1 MHWLVCFDVQD
12 DRTRSRISRYL
23 ETVGV
28 RVQGSVF
35 EVVLR
40 KESHKNRLVKAL
52 RKIISEC
59 DEAGA
64 DVRFYRMNAQ
74 TIAMSHTLEN
84 APVMQFPKSIVI

>member
-12 DRTRSRISRYL
+12 DRTRTRISRYL
-23 ETVGV
+23 ETVGR

-59 DEAGA
+59 DEAG
-64 DVRFYRMNAQ
+64 RCRC
-74 TIAMSHTLEN
+74 TILSHECSNHCHESYLRKY
-84 APVMQFPKSIVI
+84 ACDAVS